1 MARHAR
7 AEGAMKLYL
16 DPISTT
22 SRPLT
27 MFLYD
32 HPQPVEIVPVN
43 LFAGEHQSEAFAA
56 LNPNRAVPVLAD
68 GDFVLTECSAILK
81 HLADKID
88 AAYPAEPAER
98 SRVNQWMDWF
108 NTGLYRDLG
117 YNYVYP
123 QVVPDYRFENP
134 QTQADVLARGAERAA
149 KWLAIL
155 DAALEG
161 KPYLGGAQPCIAD
174 YLGAAYVSLG
184 DWVGFDFSPHSE
196 VSRWLAAFRSRPC
209 WEDTHAPWNAFVT
222 MLRGAQLQP
231 A

>member
-1 MARHAR
+1 
-7 AEGAMKLYL
+7 MKLYL

-155 DAALEG
+155 DDALEG